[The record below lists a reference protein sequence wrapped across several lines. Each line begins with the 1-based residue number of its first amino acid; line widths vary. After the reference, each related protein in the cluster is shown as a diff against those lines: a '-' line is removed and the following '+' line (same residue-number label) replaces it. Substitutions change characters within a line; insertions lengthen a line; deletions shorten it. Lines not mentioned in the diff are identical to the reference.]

1 MRNAQ
6 ATKFTQ
12 EYFKLIEKTANI
24 KSAAESFNISP
35 VVETKLRESVLEAAQ
50 FLSMISVLPVDQIKG
65 QVVDVGGGA
74 LFTGRVKDGRFRKQI
89 GNSGN
94 IYELTETDS
103 CASISWSLLSQ
114 WANIGTSKEFIKKM
128 NAAISKHFAL
138 DIIRVG
144 FHGKSISETTDP
156 EKNPNGEDVN
166 KGWLTIVKE
175 KAPLQVIERA
185 ILDSTG
191 ATDGSHSNLDSMAN
205 DLRNSL
211 IAEAHVEDAD
221 LVVCVGR
228 NLITAEQSRL
238 MAAADKPSEHNAAQK
253 LDKTI
258 AGMKSYIPAS
268 FPPNMLWVTS
278 LSNLQVL
285 QQKGTQWRSVKNVD
299 DRKAIEN
306 SWLRNEG
313 YAISNFKKF
322 AAIEDVIIV
331 GAATSALDDEE
342 NNDTKTED
350 AS

>member
-24 KSAAESFNISP
+24 NSAAESFNISP
-35 VVETKLRESVLEAAQ
+35 VVETKLRESVLESAI

-65 QVVDVGGGA
+65 QVIDVGGGS
-74 LFTGRVKDGRFRKQI
+74 LFSGRVKNGRFRKNI

-94 IYELTETDS
+94 TYELTETDS
-103 CASISWSLLSQ
+103 CASIPWSLLSQ
-114 WANIGTSKEFIKKM
+114 WSNVGSSNDFIKKM
-128 NAAISKHFAL
+128 NSSISKHFAL
-138 DIIRVG
+138 DILRIG
-144 FHGKSISETTDP
+144 FHGKMISETTDP
-156 EKNPNGEDVN
+156 VKYPNGEDIN
-166 KGWLTIVKE
+166 KGWLTIAKE
-175 KAPLQVIERA
+175 KAPFQIIENA
-185 ILDSTG
+185 VLDRTG
-191 ATDGSHSNLDSMAN
+191 ATEGSHSNLDAMAN
-205 DLRNSL
+205 DLRNSI
-211 IAEAHVEDAD
+211 IAEEHVEDSD
-221 LVVCVGR
+221 LVVLVGR
-228 NLITAEQSRL
+228 NLVSAEQARL
-238 MAAADKPSEHNAAQK
+238 MSAADKPSEHNAAQK

-258 AGMKSYIPAS
+258 AGMKAYIPAF

-322 AAIEDVIIV
+322 AAIEEVIIV

-342 NNDTKTED
+342 NDSKTED
-350 AS
+350 ES